1 MSVAAPFFS
10 VVTPSWNQAPYIEG
24 CIRSVLEQG
33 VTDFEHIVFDNCS
46 TDGTQEILA
55 RYPHLKWRS
64 EPDSGQSQALNRGFA
79 EARGEVICWLNA
91 DDAYLPGTF
100 QIVRKELSTPGRMV
114 IFGDAQELFYDGRPS
129 GVRRARFKDRRD
141 ILIWWEKRVDLL
153 QPALFFRRELLER
166 VGPLREDLHLI
177 MDTELWWRL
186 SEHCVFQYV
195 DRPLALQQRQP
206 DSKTIKHAHRIYE
219 EKARVFDPILAA
231 LEPERSREHA
241 RARRV
246 GLGRRYL
253 GLAQSAGQSD
263 RVLALELL
271 RRSRT
276 ENPANI
282 VSFAWWR
289 AMASIW
295 TGRTG

>member
-1 MSVAAPFFS
+1 MSEAAPFFS
-10 VVTPSWNQAPYIEG
+10 VVTPSWNQAQFIEG

-33 VTDFEHIVFDNCS
+33 VEDFEHIVLDNCS

-64 EPDSGQSQALNRGFA
+64 EPDTGQSQALNRGFA

-100 QIVRKELSTPGRMV
+100 ETVRREFAEHGRDV
-114 IFGDAQELFYDGRPS
+114 IYGDAEEVYFDGRPA
-129 GVRRARFKDRRD
+129 GVRQARFEKRRD

-153 QPALFFRRELLER
+153 QPAVFFRREVLGC

-177 MDTELWWRL
+177 MDTELWWRI
-186 SEHCVFQYV
+186 SEHYDFHYV
-195 DRPLALQQRQP
+195 ARPLALQQRQP

-219 EKARVFDPILAA
+219 EKAWIFDPILAA
-231 LEPERSREHA
+231 LEPGKQREHA

-253 GLAQSAGQSD
+253 GLAQSAGKAD
-263 RVLALELL
+263 RTLGLELL
-271 RRSRT
+271 SRSRA
-276 ENPANI
+276 ENPW
-282 VSFAWWR
+282 VVLQPAWWR
-289 AMASIW
+289 ALLFLRRI
-295 TGRTG
+295 G